1 MLLFSA
7 PCYRVLSILPG
18 ATNFGCVL
26 PRTVL
31 SLGGAGR
38 PATAGYRVLLFCGLC
53 YRVLLFSAAFG
64 LSATACYRVLSRSL
78 PRATAFATACYRVC
92 YRVLPGA
99 IACYNCKCDRRPIC
113 GAKRESRGPA
123 RAFRRPS
130 ARGSRIQNP
139 KKKTQKKLSGS
150 LNSSCVI
157 KKLPRVGNVLLYAQP
172 YLASLGTSNASESR
186 P

>member
-26 PRTVL
+26 PRRFFL
-31 SLGGAGR
+31 RGALVALL
-38 PATAGYRVLLFCGLC
+38 PLATACYFLAASATACYFSLPLLASRLPRATACYRVRYRVLPRSLP
-53 YRVLLFSAAFG
+53 RAIAF
-64 LSATACYRVLSRSL
+64 ATACYRVLSRATTAN
-78 PRATAFATACYRVC
+78 ATAGQSAAQNGKAAGARVPPAEC
-92 YRVLPGA
+92 AR
-99 IACYNCKCDRRPIC
+99 IANS
-113 GAKRESRGPA
+113 ESEKKN
-123 RAFRRPS
+123 S
-130 ARGSRIQNP
+130 
-139 KKKTQKKLSGS
+139 KKTFCS

>member
-113 GAKRESRGPA
+113 GAKRESRGRA
-123 RAFRRPS
+123 RSAGRVRADREFRIR
-130 ARGSRIQNP
+130 
-139 KKKTQKKLSGS
+139 KKNLKKNLFSKIIRLASSKVAASGH
-150 LNSSCVI
+150 
-157 KKLPRVGNVLLYAQP
+157 VLLYAQP
-172 YLASLGTSNASESR
+172 TTWRHWERRIHQSR
-186 P
+186 S

>member
-1 MLLFSA
+1 MPPA
-7 PCYRVLSILPG
+7 IVCYRY
-18 ATNFGCVL
+18 
-26 PRTVL
+26 
-31 SLGGAGR
+31 
-38 PATAGYRVLLFCGLC
+38 YRVLLISAVC
-53 YRVLLFSAAFG
+53 YRARFFLWGALVALLPLATACYFSAASATACYFSPPLLPSFG

-113 GAKRESRGPA
+113 GAKRESRGRA
-123 RAFRRPS
+123 RSAGRVRADREFRIRKKNS
-130 ARGSRIQNP
+130 
-139 KKKTQKKLSGS
+139 KKTSGS